1 MTGPRLGLDRDLRRA
16 WLDAAAAVASSRLSS
31 GETQAALMRE
41 LDGQIRGSTPQSG
54 RGKTVTIL
62 RRIWFTVPSD
72 IESLR
77 DRAITLLAE
86 GDADDRLALHWA
98 MLLATHPFFADAA
111 AVVGRLVGLQGTF
124 ERAHLMRRLTERWGD
139 RSTLARAVPRLLASL
154 TEWGVLTLTAEQF
167 RPAERPRVV
176 LAPHAALL
184 LEAALIASPSR
195 TASIQSLASSPM
207 LFPFGI
213 SAGLEEI
220 RRPPRFRLHREGLDV
235 EIVSLTGT

>member
-154 TEWGVLTLTAEQF
+154 TEWGRADAYRRAVPACGAAACGAGAARGPATRSCSHRIAE
-167 RPAERPRVV
+167 PHRVHPV
-176 LAPHAALL
+176 
-184 LEAALIASPSR
+184 
-195 TASIQSLASSPM
+195 
-207 LFPFGI
+207 
-213 SAGLEEI
+213 AGL
-220 RRPPRFRLHREGLDV
+220 V
-235 EIVSLTGT
+235 ANAVSIWDQRGA